1 MSSDPRETIN
11 QSEMSVLQWL
21 IIAIMFGLNSL
32 DGLDILSISFAAD
45 GIAKEWG
52 MERAALG
59 VVLSMEL
66 IGMGLGSFFLGGLAD
81 KIGRRPTTL
90 YCLVVMALGMFM
102 VTTAGSIYTLSFW
115 RIVTGIGIGGLL
127 TAITAFSAE
136 FSNVRRRHLCI
147 SLMAIGY
154 PLGGGVVCG
163 RIAAMLLAHYDW
175 RSVFYLGASITALF
189 IPVVFFLVP
198 ESIHYLVR
206 EQKPGALEKINK
218 ILRKCKHA
226 AITALPHITETAR
239 RRSVADIFSPKF
251 LKTTIIIAVTYFLHI
266 TTYYFILKWVP
277 KIGTDMG
284 FAVSSAS
291 NVLVW
296 ANVGGA
302 LGGTIFGLLTLKLD
316 LKKLSIFILF
326 FSAVFIAIFGHT
338 PADLTMMSLLCMLAG
353 FFGNSGIIALYA
365 VVAHAY
371 PTHARAFGTGFM
383 LAIGRGGAILSP
395 ILVGLLLQMKMPLPS
410 VGMIMSIGSLVGA
423 AVLLFLKLKSGDTQ
437 DALHT
442 EEMEK
447 KSGLRP
453 SQARN
458 PSK

>member
-11 QSEMSVLQWL
+11 QSDMSILQML
-21 IIAIMFGLNSL
+21 IVVIMVGLNAL
-32 DGLDILSISFAAD
+32 DGLDILSISFAAP

-52 MERAALG
+52 VDRTALG

-90 YCLVVMALGMFM
+90 CCLVVMAFGMFM
-102 VTTAGSIYTLSFW
+102 VTTTISIFALSFW
-115 RIVTGIGIGGLL
+115 RIVTGVGIGGLL

-136 FSNVRRRHLCI
+136 FSNIRRRHLCI
-147 SLMAIGY
+147 SMMAIGY
-154 PLGGGVVCG
+154 PLGGGVIG
-163 RIAAMLLAHYDW
+163 GFIASRLLVNHDW
-175 RSVFYLGASITALF
+175 RSVFYLGAAVTTFF
-189 IPVVFFLVP
+189 IPVVFFFVP
-198 ESIHYLVR
+198 ESIHWLAR

-218 ILRKCKHA
+218 TLKKCKHS
-226 AITALPHITETAR
+226 AIAALPQITERER
-239 RRSVADIFSPKF
+239 RKSVGDIFSPRL
-251 LKTTIIIAVTYFLHI
+251 LKTTFIIAISYFLHI

-277 KIGTDMG
+277 KIVADMG

-302 LGGTIFGLLTLKLD
+302 VGGTIFGLLTLKFD
-316 LKKLSIFILF
+316 LKKLSVFILF
-326 FSAVFIAIFGHT
+326 FSGIFIAVFGRT
-338 PADLTMMSLLCMLAG
+338 PADLTVMSFLCMLAG

-383 LAIGRGGAILSP
+383 LAVGRGGAILSP
-395 ILVGLLLQMKMPLPS
+395 ILVGFLLEINMPLPS
-410 VGMIMSIGSLVGA
+410 VGMIMGVGSVAGA
-423 AVLLFLKLKSGDTQ
+423 AVLLLLKLKSGDSENAS
-437 DALHT
+437 D
-442 EEMEK
+442 
-447 KSGLRP
+447 SD
-453 SQARN
+453 
-458 PSK
+458 